1 MNRVKSLS
9 VFKLVF
15 FIIQSMIWVVNS
27 NAQTTIHFKSGDF
40 EITSNITNK
49 SVAKEIEASTLV
61 ENRYYF
67 AIQFYEVPTTE
78 LKQQLSSNDIQ
89 LLDYIPDN
97 CYMASVK
104 KGFDFSTFSKFAIR
118 SYFALKTAQKMDD
131 FTFHGQFPQWAK
143 GTKGKVDLVVTTFA
157 DFNSRYLSESITQ
170 IGGKLLLESKLFRTL
185 TIQVDTNSILK
196 VAALPWVQWIEPIAP
211 KPTLENLP
219 GKTLHRSN
227 ILNDGSRNLTGDGVK
242 MGIWDGGVVGP
253 HMDFTA
259 RLTPAETYVSS
270 DHGTHVAGTMA
281 GAGLIDPKARGMAPN
296 ALIYSY
302 DYNGSVSA
310 EVSSAISTYGIN
322 ISQNSWGYGNSFV
335 NCTVKDTYNSESR
348 SQDIIVANTPTFLHV
363 HSSGNSQA
371 ICAGGWG
378 TTTGKAAKNI
388 LVVANVSAAD
398 AINSSSSFGPVQ
410 DGRIKPE
417 ISGLGV
423 DVYSTLP
430 NNTYTGG
437 YTGTSMATP
446 GVSGTA
452 AQCMQLYRQLN
463 ANVTPKASLLK
474 AILCNT
480 AKDLGN
486 AGPDFKFGFGRI
498 NGLLAAKTIEA
509 NRFLMN
515 SVATGATN
523 ASVINV
529 PVGVTRLKVM
539 LCWTDPAAAANANPA
554 LVNNLNLSLV
564 NPSAVSFL
572 PWVLDPVNPGNNAV
586 RATDNVNNIEQITI
600 DNPVAGAY
608 TISVNGFSV
617 PIGASQEYALTWE
630 IESPFIQV
638 TYPIG
643 GEKLT
648 PGSSVTIF
656 WDNAGIT
663 SNQTVQYSFD
673 NGVNW
678 INISTT
684 VGATVNSLAW
694 TVPAASFTN
703 QALIRVFSGAYTDV
717 SDNTFSVLGV
727 PAGLSVAAACTGNSL
742 AVSWS
747 AVTNATHYD
756 VLQLNNSTGVWTTV
770 ASNIT
775 TTSSNLSGLIAGT
788 TYWLTVVAKNNTLG
802 IFSERAIA
810 KSGVPNAAS
819 FTAAIT
825 SASTTT
831 FCSGD
836 SVLIAASGMV
846 PTSYQTSTITYTSY
860 NPGTVTSVTLTDDD
874 VSAALPVGFNFY
886 FYGNLY
892 TQFYISSNGFIGFDN
907 TGMGAYEPQTL
918 PSLTSPNN
926 IIALAWTDLN
936 PETGGTITYETTGT
950 APFRKLIVS
959 YNSIRRYGSV
969 NAISGRIVLNEF
981 SNTIQIFSNSISSG
995 ISTMGIEN
1003 ATGTLGTAA
1012 SGKNNVTWSI
1022 AANFAIQFS
1031 PINATLNWSPFA
1043 STSYIIAAKNTGNYS
1058 YSYTNVSCTVSSS
1071 VVNVNANPCSIAV
1084 TTKLFIQG
1092 FYSGSSTMTPVI
1104 YTAGLNSNPNATDSI
1119 TVELHSANNP
1129 SVISATKKALLLN
1142 NGTATVNFPYA
1153 LTGLNYYIV
1162 IRHRNSIETWSK
1174 SPVLLS
1180 GTSLM
1185 FDFTN

>member
-1 MNRVKSLS
+1 MNRIKSLLS
-9 VFKLVF
+9 LTLFIFAFQSIF
-15 FIIQSMIWVVNS
+15 FSDFS
-27 NAQTTIHFKSGDF
+27 NAQYSIHFKSGDF
-40 EITSNITNK
+40 EIAENITNK
-49 SVAKEIEASTLV
+49 SIAKEIKASTLV
-61 ENRYYF
+61 DSRYYF
-67 AIQFYEVPTTE
+67 AIQFYQVPSTE
-78 LKQQLSSNDIQ
+78 LKQQLSRNDIQ
-89 LLDYIPDN
+89 LIDYIPNN
-97 CYMASVK
+97 CYMVSVK
-104 KGFDFSTFSKFAIR
+104 KDFDFSRLSKFAIR
-118 SYFALKTAQKMDD
+118 SYFALSSEQKMDN
-131 FTFHGQFPQWAK
+131 FTLHNQFPQWAR
-143 GTKGKVDLVVTTFA
+143 GANGKVDLVVTTFT
-157 DFNSRYLSESITQ
+157 DFNSRLITESIEQ
-170 IGGKLLLESKLFRTL
+170 IGGKLLLESNLFRTVN
-185 TIQVDTNSILK
+185 IQVDTHAISKL
-196 VAALPWVQWIEPIAP
+196 AALPWVQWIEPIAP
-211 KPTLENLP
+211 KPTIENLP

-227 ILNDGSRNLTGDGVK
+227 ILNDGSRNLTGNGVK
-242 MGIWDGGVVGP
+242 MGIWDGGIVGP

-259 RLTPAETYVSS
+259 RLTEAETYFAS
-270 DHGTHVAGTMA
+270 DHATHVAGTMA

-302 DYNGSVSA
+302 DFNGSISS
-310 EVSSAISTYGIN
+310 EVASAISAYGIN
-322 ISQNSWGYGNSFV
+322 ISQNSWGYGNGFV
-335 NCTVKDTYNSESR
+335 NCTEKDPYNSESR
-348 SQDIIVANTPTFLHV
+348 SQDINIVNTPTFLNV
-363 HSSGNSQA
+363 HSAGNSQA
-371 ICAGGWG
+371 VCAGGWG
-378 TTTGKAAKNI
+378 TTTGKAAKNN
-388 LVVANVSAAD
+388 LVVANVSVAD
-398 AINSSSSFGPVQ
+398 AISSSSSFGPVQ

-498 NGLLAAKTIEA
+498 NGLLAAKTIEE

-523 ASVINV
+523 ASVISV
-529 PVGVTRLKVM
+529 PAGATRLKVM

-572 PWVLDPVNPGNNAV
+572 PWVLDPINPGNVAV
-586 RATDNVNNIEQITI
+586 RAIDNVNNIEQITI
-600 DNPVAGAY
+600 DNPSAGNY

-617 PIGASQEYALTWE
+617 PIGVSQEYALTWE
-630 IESPFIQV
+630 VETPFIQV

-648 PGSSVTIF
+648 PGSDATIF

-663 SNQTVQYSFD
+663 SNQAVQYSVD
-673 NGVNW
+673 NGANW

-684 VGATVNSLAW
+684 VGASVNSLAW
-694 TVPAASFTN
+694 TVPSASFTN

-717 SDNTFSVLGV
+717 SDNTFSILGV
-727 PAGLSVAAACTGNSL
+727 PSGITIGVGCAGNSL
-742 AVSWS
+742 ALSWN

-756 VLQLNNSTGVWTTV
+756 VMQLNNSTGVWTTI
-770 ASNIT
+770 ASNLT
-775 TTSSNLSGLIAGT
+775 ATNSNISGLTAGI

-802 IFSERAIA
+802 IISERAIA

-819 FTAAIT
+819 FTSAIT
-825 SASTTT
+825 SASSTT

-836 SVLIAASGMV
+836 SVLIAASGLV
-846 PTSYQTSTITYTSY
+846 PTSYQTATITYSSY
-860 NPGTVTSVTLTDDD
+860 TPGTVTSIVLGDDD

-892 TQFYISSNGFIGFDN
+892 TQFYISANGFIGFDN
-907 TGMGAYEPQTL
+907 TGMGAYVPQTL
-918 PSLTSPNN
+918 PSSASPNN
-926 IIALAWTDLN
+926 LIALAWTDLN
-936 PETGGTITYETTGT
+936 PATGGTITYETIGT
-950 APFRKLIVS
+950 SPFRKLIVS
-959 YNSIRRYGSV
+959 YNDVRRYNST
-969 NAISGRIVLNEF
+969 NTASGRIELNEF

-995 ISTMGIEN
+995 VSTMGVEN

-1012 SGKNNVTWSI
+1012 TGKNNVSWSI

-1031 PINATLNWSPFA
+1031 PINATLNWSPLA

-1058 YSYTNVSCTVSSS
+1058 YSYTNGSCPVNSSLI
-1071 VVNVNANPCSIAV
+1071 NVIANPCLIAV

-1092 FYSGSSTMTPVI
+1092 FYAGSSLMTPVL
-1104 YTAGLNSNPNATDSI
+1104 YDAGLNPSPNATDSI
-1119 TVELHSANNP
+1119 TIELHSAINP
-1129 SVISATKKALLLN
+1129 SVISASKKALLLN
-1142 NGTATVNFPYA
+1142 NGNATVNFPYS
-1153 LTGLNYYIV
+1153 LTGLSYYIV

-1174 SPVLLS
+1174 VPVLLS